1 MKSLGHLAVFL
12 LSAAGVFMGLSRR
25 QQNNDLNSTPE
36 IASVTTDERT
46 WDQKNRRQ
54 VDSAFFI
61 EVPAWM
67 GGSQSEATPNRASTL
82 SQPVSSEVQ
91 SNPFSE

>member
-12 LSAAGVFMGLSRR
+12 LSAAGMFIGLSRR
-25 QQNNDLNSTPE
+25 QQNNNLNSTSG
-36 IASVTTDERT
+36 IASTSTDERT
-46 WDQKNRRQ
+46 WDEKNRRS
-54 VDSAFFI
+54 VDSVFFI

-67 GGSQSEATPNRASTL
+67 RGSQGEATPGPASGPF
-82 SQPVSSEVQ
+82 QPVSSGVQ